1 MNIGPGPGSQGS
13 LRRAN
18 RERLMEVLLEGGPRT
33 QAQLARATALA
44 PSTVSN
50 LVHEL
55 IEEGLLEVDP
65 GEGGGRSRR
74 VRPALGTGVVIGLDL
89 GRFHLAGALANVGRT
104 LLAEERQETPGFRSL
119 DQSLESIDTMVDRLL
134 EEAAMDRAAVRG
146 AALALP
152 APIDSRTGR
161 IASAAILPAWQD
173 VDPVAVCEA
182 RLGFPV
188 SVHNDTNLGALG
200 EVTWGAG
207 VGVSHLAYVWI
218 SEGVGSGLVLDGRPY
233 SGVGGIAGEIGH
245 TAHRSDLGDLCRCG
259 NRGCLET
266 IVSTRA
272 VVRLL
277 EPQVGPLDSF
287 DHVVELAQSG
297 NVLCSRVLA
306 ETGRR
311 VGVAVAD
318 LINLVDP
325 QRVVIGGELAHA
337 GDLAIDGIKQMVR
350 QYSIQS
356 AADTVEIVP
365 AELGVRAEVLGAVAA
380 ALHNLTFKK

>member
-1 MNIGPGPGSQGS
+1 MNIEPGPGSPGS

-18 RERLMEVLLEGGPRT
+18 RERLLEALLEAGPRT
-33 QAQLARATALA
+33 QAQLARATELA

-55 IEEGLLEVDP
+55 IEEGVIEADP
-65 GEGGGRSRR
+65 DGSGRRSRLIR
-74 VRPALGTGVVIGLDL
+74 LALGKGVVLGIDL
-89 GRFHLAGALANVGRT
+89 GRFHLAGALADVGRR
-104 LLAEERQETPGFRSL
+104 LLAEERVETASSRSL
-119 DQSLESIDTMVDRLL
+119 EQSLEAIDAMVDRLL
-134 EEAAMDRAAVRG
+134 AQAGVERSAVRG

-161 IASAAILPAWQD
+161 VASAAILPAWQD
-173 VDPVAVCEA
+173 VDPSAVCTA
-182 RLGFPV
+182 QLGFPV

-207 VGVSHLAYVWI
+207 AGVSHLAYVWI

-233 SGVGGIAGEIGH
+233 SGIGGIAGEIGH

-277 EPQVGPLDSF
+277 EPQVGPLDGF
-287 DHVVELAQSG
+287 DHVVELAESG
-297 NVLCSRVLA
+297 NVLCIRVLA

-325 QRVVIGGELAHA
+325 QRVVIGGELARA
-337 GDLAIDGIKQMVR
+337 GDLAIDGIKQMVQ

-356 AADTVEIVP
+356 AASTVEIVP
-365 AELGVRAEVLGAVAA
+365 AELGVRAEMLGAVAA
-380 ALHNLTFKK
+380 ALQDLSFKR